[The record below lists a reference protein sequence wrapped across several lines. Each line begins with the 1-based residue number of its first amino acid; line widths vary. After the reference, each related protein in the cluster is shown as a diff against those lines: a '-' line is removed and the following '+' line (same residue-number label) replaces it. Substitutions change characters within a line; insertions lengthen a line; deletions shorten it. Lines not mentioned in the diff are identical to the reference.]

1 MPEVSLRGWGVAW
14 RVGKRKRER
23 NSSGLVLW
31 PMFHHSQYFISVFE
45 KKNREVTSN
54 NSADDTNRRNAYD
67 SKTKSKI
74 YISRFDFQA
83 HTM

>member
-45 KKNREVTSN
+45 KKEKAHQTTQQMTHTGEMPIIVKQRV
-54 NSADDTNRRNAYD
+54 
-67 SKTKSKI
+67 KC
-74 YISRFDFQA
+74 ISRFDFQA

>member
-1 MPEVSLRGWGVAW
+1 MAWFFGLCSITVNILSVSL
-14 RVGKRKRER
+14 KK
-23 NSSGLVLW
+23 
-31 PMFHHSQYFISVFE
+31 